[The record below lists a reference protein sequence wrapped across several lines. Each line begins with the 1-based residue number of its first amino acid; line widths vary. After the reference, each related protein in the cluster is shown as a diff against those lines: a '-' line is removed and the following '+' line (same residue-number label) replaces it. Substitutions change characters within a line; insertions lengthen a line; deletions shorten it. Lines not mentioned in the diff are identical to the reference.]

1 MNRKLNTGVPELNP
15 IPVKA
20 PWYMVGIDFV
30 GPLSPIAKDGSRYIL
45 TISDYFTKWVE
56 AIPTVDKRASTVAS
70 SLFKVSKCT
79 CRIIYSF
86 NRV

>member
-1 MNRKLNTGVPELNP
+1 MNRKLTSGVPELNP

-30 GPLSPIAKDGSRYIL
+30 GPITPEADDGSRYIL

-56 AIPTVDKRASTVAS
+56 AIPTANKFASTVAAT
-70 SLFKVSKCT
+70 LFKVHELK
-79 CRIIYSF
+79 
-86 NRV
+86 